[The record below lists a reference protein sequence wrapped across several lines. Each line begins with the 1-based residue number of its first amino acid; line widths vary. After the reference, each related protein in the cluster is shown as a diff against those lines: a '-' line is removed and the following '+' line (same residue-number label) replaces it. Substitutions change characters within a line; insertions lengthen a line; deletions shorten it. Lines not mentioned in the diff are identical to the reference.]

1 MAITEVGL
9 DTLWDAGVKVKGRPA
24 KTDNEAEFGL
34 LVEAAD
40 VAEKG
45 RLVKGAEVEA
55 NVSLEAGVVRGVD
68 VT

>member
-1 MAITEVGL
+1 M
-9 DTLWDAGVKVKGRPA
+9 LWDAGVKVKGRPA
-24 KTDNEAEFGL
+24 KTDSEAVFGL

-40 VAEKG
+40 VAEKE

-68 VT
+68 VA